1 MLLSRHTK
9 RREFITLLGGAAAAW
24 PLAARAQQPKV
35 PRIGFLGLAPA
46 SAQASRLEALRSGLR
61 ELGYVDGKNIVL
73 ELRWA
78 DGVDQLARLATEFV
92 RINVDIIFAQSSTMV
107 EPARQATKT
116 IPIVFAT
123 HADPVGIG
131 HVASLAR
138 PGGNITGMSMLLT
151 ELAAK
156 QLEIFKEALPGATR
170 VGALWNPT
178 TPSHY
183 PALEAVQVAA
193 RRLEVRLIEAPAANA
208 DDIDGALG
216 TMVRERADG
225 LIVVTSPLA
234 YSQRILLA
242 DLALRHRLASMF
254 GDSQNVEAGGLMSY
268 AADSV
273 DLFRRS
279 AFYIDKIL
287 KGAKPADLPVD
298 QATKFQLVINM
309 KTSKALGIEL
319 PPTLIARADEVIE

>member
-1 MLLSRHTK
+1 MK

-24 PLAARAQQPKV
+24 PVAARAQQPKV

-46 SAQASRLEALRSGLR
+46 SAQTSRLEALRSGLR

-138 PGGNITGMSMLLT
+138 RG
-151 ELAAK
+151 
-156 QLEIFKEALPGATR
+156 
-170 VGALWNPT
+170 
-178 TPSHY
+178 
-183 PALEAVQVAA
+183 
-193 RRLEVRLIEAPAANA
+193 
-208 DDIDGALG
+208 
-216 TMVRERADG
+216 
-225 LIVVTSPLA
+225 
-234 YSQRILLA
+234 
-242 DLALRHRLASMF
+242 
-254 GDSQNVEAGGLMSY
+254 
-268 AADSV
+268 
-273 DLFRRS
+273 
-279 AFYIDKIL
+279 
-287 KGAKPADLPVD
+287 
-298 QATKFQLVINM
+298 
-309 KTSKALGIEL
+309 
-319 PPTLIARADEVIE
+319 